1 MGPVSIPIE
10 GVWRII
16 VSNFPLIGDM
26 FSGLDYPSS
35 WLTIVLDIRL
45 PRVLAG
51 VIVGA
56 SLAMAGAIMQGIFRN
71 SMADP
76 FIVGVSSG
84 AALGA
89 SLALLLQLS
98 LHKLMKMYISP
109 ILSFVGALG
118 AVFIVYEISRVDD
131 KVPVETLL
139 LAGVAISSFL
149 SALTSALIYTVSRD
163 VYNVLFWLTGSLS
176 VTKWNDV
183 LVSLSAFIMGL
194 SILLFSRDMNAMLL
208 GEDVAKSL
216 GTEVEYVKRVAIV
229 LSSIITATAV
239 STSGIIGFV
248 GLIVPHMTRL
258 LVGPDHRVL
267 IPLSA
272 LVGGIFLL
280 WCDVIARV
288 LFPLP
293 VGIVTALFGAPFFIY
308 LLKKRKQW
316 L

>member
-1 MGPVSIPIE
+1 MGPVSIPIN

-16 VSNFPLIGDM
+16 MSNFPLMGDM
-26 FSGLDYPSS
+26 FSGIDYPSS

-98 LHKLMKMYISP
+98 LHKLMKIYISP
-109 ILSFVGALG
+109 ILSFVGALV

-176 VTKWNDV
+176 VSKWNDV
-183 LVSLSAFIMGL
+183 LVSLITFIMGL

-229 LSSIITATAV
+229 LSSIVTATAV

-267 IPLSA
+267 IPFSA

-280 WCDVIARV
+280 WCDIIARV
-288 LFPLP
+288 FFPLP

>member
-1 MGPVSIPIE
+1 MGPVSIPIN

-16 VSNFPLIGDM
+16 MSNFPLMGDM
-26 FSGLDYPSS
+26 FSGIDYPSS

-98 LHKLMKMYISP
+98 LHKLMKIYISP
-109 ILSFVGALG
+109 ILSFVGALV
-118 AVFIVYEISRVDD
+118 AVFLVYEISRVDD

-176 VTKWNDV
+176 VSKWNDV
-183 LVSLSAFIMGL
+183 LVSLITFIMGL

-229 LSSIITATAV
+229 LSSIVTATAV

-267 IPLSA
+267 IPFSA

-288 LFPLP
+288 FFPLP

>member
-1 MGPVSIPIE
+1 
-10 GVWRII
+10 
-16 VSNFPLIGDM
+16 
-26 FSGLDYPSS
+26 
-35 WLTIVLDIRL
+35 
-45 PRVLAG
+45 
-51 VIVGA
+51 
-56 SLAMAGAIMQGIFRN
+56 
-71 SMADP
+71 MADP

-98 LHKLMKMYISP
+98 LHKLMKIYISP
-109 ILSFVGALG
+109 ILSFVGALV
-118 AVFIVYEISRVDD
+118 AVFLVYEISRVDD

-176 VTKWNDV
+176 VSKWNDV
-183 LVSLSAFIMGL
+183 LVSLITFIMSL

-229 LSSIITATAV
+229 LSSIVTATAV

-267 IPLSA
+267 IPFSA

-288 LFPLP
+288 FFPLP

>member
-1 MGPVSIPIE
+1 VSIPIE
-10 GVWRII
+10 DVWRII
-16 VSNFPLIGDM
+16 MSNVPLVGNIY
-26 FSGLDYPSS
+26 SKIEYPSS
-35 WLTIVLDIRL
+35 WLTIILDIRL

-56 SLAMAGAIMQGIFRN
+56 SLAMTGTIMQGIFRN

-76 FIVGVSSG
+76 FIIGVSSG

-89 SLALLLQLS
+89 SLALLLQIS
-98 LHKLMKMYISP
+98 MNKLMKLYISP
-109 ILSFVGALG
+109 ILSFVGALS
-118 AVFIVYEISRVDD
+118 AVFIVYEISKVDD

-176 VTKWNDV
+176 VSKWNDV
-183 LVSLSAFIMGL
+183 FVSLFAFIMGL
-194 SILLFSRDMNAMLL
+194 IIILFSRDMNAMLL
-208 GEDVAKSL
+208 GDDVAKSL
-216 GTEVEYVKRVAIV
+216 GTEVEYVKRVALV
-229 LSSIITATAV
+229 LSSIVTATAV

-258 LVGPDHRVL
+258 LVGPDHRVV

-272 LVGGIFLL
+272 LIGGIFLL

-288 LFPLP
+288 IFPLP
-293 VGIVTALFGAPFFIY
+293 VGIITALFGAPFFIY
-308 LLKKRKQW
+308 LLNKRKR
-316 L
+316 